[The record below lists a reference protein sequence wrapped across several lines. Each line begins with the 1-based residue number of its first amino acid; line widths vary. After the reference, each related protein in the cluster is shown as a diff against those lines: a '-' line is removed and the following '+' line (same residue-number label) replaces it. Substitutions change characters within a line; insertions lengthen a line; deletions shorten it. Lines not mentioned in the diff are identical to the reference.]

1 RYHAWSNRRIEMAFS
16 LRTVLL
22 AIAISSL
29 WLGAV
34 VTRSPVL
41 LELASVSSLLLLFL
55 AIPLS
60 FYDHENRKPFWA
72 GFAAIGLGLML
83 AATFFD
89 LPLHKTS
96 SAITEFAMSIP
107 GVGNIPD
114 STTTNVVPVSYIGE
128 NGGVTT
134 PTMSPMT
141 TTISIH
147 DAINRTV
154 PFLLIMMFATF
165 GGLFVKHAASLRKPQ
180 TENA

>member
-1 RYHAWSNRRIEMAFS
+1 MAFS

-34 VTRSPVL
+34 VTRSPVM
-41 LELASVSSLLLLFL
+41 LELASVSSLLILFL

-96 SAITEFAMSIP
+96 NAITGIVMSIP
-107 GVGNIPD
+107 GVDDIPD
-114 STTTNVVPVSYIGE
+114 SKTTDVIPVSYIAE
-128 NGGVTT
+128 NGGVST
-134 PTMSPMT
+134 PTMSPVT
-141 TTISIH
+141 TKISIH
-147 DAINRTV
+147 DAISRTV
-154 PFLLIMMFATF
+154 PFLLILTFATL
-165 GGLFVKHAASLRKPQ
+165 GGLFVKYAASQRKRQP
-180 TENA
+180 ESA

>member
-1 RYHAWSNRRIEMAFS
+1 MAFS

-96 SAITEFAMSIP
+96 NAITGFAMSIP
-107 GVGNIPD
+107 GVGDIPD
-114 STTTNVVPVSYIGE
+114 STTTAVVPVSYIAE

-134 PTMSPMT
+134 PTMSPVT
-141 TTISIH
+141 TKISIH
-147 DAINRTV
+147 DAISRTV
-154 PFLLIMMFATF
+154 PFLLILSFATV
-165 GGLFVKHAASLRKPQ
+165 GGTFVKYTASQRNGHS
-180 TENA
+180 ESA